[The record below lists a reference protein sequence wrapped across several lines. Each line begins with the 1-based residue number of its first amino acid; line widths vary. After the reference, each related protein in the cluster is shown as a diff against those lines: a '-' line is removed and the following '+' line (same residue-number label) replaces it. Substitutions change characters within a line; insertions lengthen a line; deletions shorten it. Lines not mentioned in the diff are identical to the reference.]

1 MARAVA
7 AAWAGLGATYPNP
20 CVGAAIAVR
29 GEIVAV
35 ARSDRT
41 GGPHA
46 EVRALRKAGA
56 AARGSTLYVTLEP
69 CDHHG
74 RTPPCTNAIIEAQ
87 VKRVVIGVRDPAP
100 HVAGRGVRRLKRAGI
115 EVVEGVLGDA
125 CREVHEHYL
134 HHASTGLPFVTLKSA
149 ASLDG
154 RIAVRSGDSRWITSE
169 PARRVGHRLRARHH
183 AIAVGVETV
192 LADACRS
199 VHEHY
204 LHHVATGLPFVTL
217 KSAASLDG
225 RIAVRSGD
233 SRWITSEAS
242 RRIGHRLRAEHHAIA
257 VGVATVLADD
267 PRLDVRLVQGVSP
280 IPIVFDSRLRLHR
293 ARKRPRLLAPGTIV
307 LHGARASTAARRSLA
322 ALGVETI
329 EVRTDRDG
337 RVDIASALRTL
348 GARPIR
354 SLLVE
359 GGGALLGA
367 FVDAAAWQCWHWFS
381 APRILG
387 DGVAAVSGVGWD
399 SVADAPRVRIESRR
413 RVADDLH
420 LVLRPHT
427 RRR

>member
-7 AAWAGLGATYPNP
+7 APWAGLGATYPNP
-20 CVGAAIAVR
+20 CVGAAIAAR

-74 RTPPCTNAIIEAQ
+74 RTPPCTDAIIEAQ

-100 HVAGRGVRRLKRAGI
+100 HVAGRGVRRLRKAGI

-134 HHASTGLPFVTLKSA
+134 HQASTGLPFVTLKSA

-169 PARRVGHRLRARHH
+169 PARRVGHRLRAWHH

-192 LADACRS
+192 LAD
-199 VHEHY
+199 
-204 LHHVATGLPFVTL
+204 
-217 KSAASLDG
+217 
-225 RIAVRSGD
+225 
-233 SRWITSEAS
+233 
-242 RRIGHRLRAEHHAIA
+242 
-257 VGVATVLADD
+257 D
-267 PRLDVRLVQGVSP
+267 PRLDVRLVRGVSP

-307 LHGARASTAARRSLA
+307 LHGARASAAARRSLA

-420 LVLRPHT
+420 LVLRPHAQ
-427 RRR
+427 RR

>member
-29 GEIVAV
+29 GEVVAV

-46 EVRALRKAGA
+46 EVRALRKVGA

-74 RTPPCTNAIIEAQ
+74 RTPPCTKAIIEAK
-87 VKRVVIGVRDPAP
+87 VKRVVVGVRDPAS
-100 HVAGRGVRRLKRAGI
+100 HVDGRGVKRLRGAGI
-115 EVVEGVLGDA
+115 EVEVGVLEQQ

-134 HHASTGLPFVTLKSA
+134 HHATTGLPFVTLKSA
-149 ASLDG
+149 TSLDG
-154 RIAVRSGDSRWITSE
+154 RIAVRTGDSRWITSE
-169 PARRVGHRLRARHH
+169 PARRIGHRLRARHH
-183 AIAVGVETV
+183 AIAVGV
-192 LADACRS
+192 D
-199 VHEHY
+199 
-204 LHHVATGLPFVTL
+204 
-217 KSAASLDG
+217 
-225 RIAVRSGD
+225 
-233 SRWITSEAS
+233 
-242 RRIGHRLRAEHHAIA
+242 
-257 VGVATVLADD
+257 TVLADD
-267 PRLDVRLVQGVSP
+267 PRLDVRLVRGVSP
-280 IPIVFDSRLRLHR
+280 IPIVFDSTLRLHR

-307 LHGARASTAARRSLA
+307 LHGAHASMPARRSLA

-329 EVRTDRDG
+329 EVGTTRDG
-337 RVDIASALRTL
+337 RVDIASALRSL
-348 GARPIR
+348 GARSIR

-359 GGGALLGA
+359 GGGTLVGA
-367 FVDAAAWQCWHWFS
+367 FVEAEAWQTWHWFC

-387 DGVAAVSGVGWD
+387 DGIAAVAGVGWN

-420 LVLRPHT
+420 LVLRPHA